1 MFGLLGRIRARL
13 AGAAATSP
21 TAVLPSAVK
30 FRLRAVVAEH
40 LGVAED
46 QLWPAAS
53 LAEDLGADSLDLVEL
68 AIAVETEFG
77 IAIPEAAIGRVR
89 TYGDLAQATVDLAC
103 RKDAPSLGREVETAS
118 NGDGAPAAGPAR
130 AERAAARR
138 ARDRRAAAGDSRAGG
153 GPCPAAERPAPR
165 ASFDDRPASGAP
177 LGDGWR
183 AGGSPANVEASPADD
198 LAHIGRFQRCVDV
211 RGQLIVALLQR
222 LAL

>member
-89 TYGDLAQATVDLAC
+89 TYGDLAQATVALAC
-103 RKDAPSLGREVETAS
+103 RKDAPSLGREAEPAS
-118 NGDGAPAAGPAR
+118 NGDGAAAAVRHVPNGRPPDGPETVERLREIHER
-130 AERAAARR
+130 AEARVLQL
-138 ARDRRAAAGDSRAGG
+138 
-153 GPCPAAERPAPR
+153 
-165 ASFDDRPASGAP
+165 SGQ
-177 LGDGWR
+177 LR
-183 AGGSPANVEASPADD
+183 ELRSM
-198 LAHIGRFQRCVDV
+198 IGRQR
-211 RGQLIVALLQR
+211 ALRSAMAGALADLQR
-222 LAL
+222 TSTRHRRTI

>member
-89 TYGDLAQATVDLAC
+89 TYGDLAQATVALAC

-118 NGDGAPAAGPAR
+118 NGDGALAAVRHGPNGRPPDGPETVERLREIHER
-130 AERAAARR
+130 AEARVLQL
-138 ARDRRAAAGDSRAGG
+138 
-153 GPCPAAERPAPR
+153 
-165 ASFDDRPASGAP
+165 SGQ
-177 LGDGWR
+177 LR
-183 AGGSPANVEASPADD
+183 ELRSM
-198 LAHIGRFQRCVDV
+198 IGRQR
-211 RGQLIVALLQR
+211 ALRSAMAGALADLQR
-222 LAL
+222 TSKRHRRTI